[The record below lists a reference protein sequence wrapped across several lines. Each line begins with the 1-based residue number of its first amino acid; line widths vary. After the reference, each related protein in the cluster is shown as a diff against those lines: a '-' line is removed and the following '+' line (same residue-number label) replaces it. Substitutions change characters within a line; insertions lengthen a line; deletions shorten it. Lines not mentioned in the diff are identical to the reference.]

1 MFAIFSILCPV
12 KTMGTLRKANVTIYV
27 QEELSDARLR
37 CDELK
42 RGLVRVL
49 DLVNQSEQK
58 DHLYAVAGDL
68 IHSFP
73 DTLLKLEK
81 ALEATALAV
90 NKLDYEELRQ
100 VLRPEK
106 VDELERVLEEVR
118 VNIPRRTGFKFR
130 TEDRW
135 KS

>member
-1 MFAIFSILCPV
+1 MVSIFSILCPM
-12 KTMGTLRKANVTIYV
+12 KTMSTFRQANATIYV

-42 RGLVRVL
+42 RQLVHIM
-49 DLVNQSEQK
+49 DLVNQSEK
-58 DHLYAVAGDL
+58 REHLYAVAGDV

-81 ALEATALAV
+81 ALGATALAV

-118 VNIPRRTGFKFR
+118 INIPRRTGHKFR
-130 TEDRW
+130 TEDQW
-135 KS
+135 NQ